1 MQNTNGSPPNAQ
13 DTPWANGT
21 TTPNTNQNVFDPLG
35 WYASYAA
42 ACYAQNAAHSVVP
55 PMYYPPPS
63 GVPSWPTPTSDVT
76 LTTEGTAAPSGYSY
90 YLPPTSSVPTTV
102 PEGPPPTAATSGKT
116 KAKSKSKSKTASGK
130 SSTPLYTSVDPRS
143 SLQKKSKTKTN
154 KVPNQQHTKVKAEP
168 KHTGLSTSPA
178 QSTSVTDN
186 SHPSAASP
194 RGEESIAHSEKTV
207 DDFDPAENTSVAK
220 NWPPDLKEYVT
231 RALKSCQPHEVGQV
245 EEALK
250 DIIIDKIRNNALLLT
265 DWDTE
270 PLPTVGHFLASQKR
284 NSQIESSLDSLA
296 KGGTKK
302 RVKREGEILQ
312 SSPRSATHGKIS
324 ARERAMRE
332 KRLQRFQKDTAESRG
347 QDTSTSSPG
356 EANGTYA
363 PDFADDVID
372 WDEYTIV
379 GTCTRLEKQYLRL
392 TSAPDPTTVRP
403 LPVLHKTLE
412 LLKQKWRTEKN
423 YPYIR
428 DQFKSLR
435 QDLTV
440 QRIKNDFTVR
450 VYEVH
455 ARIAL
460 ESNDLGEY
468 NLCQTKLK
476 ELYQYNLPGH
486 RHEFLAYRILYAIH
500 LHRSSEVNAIMM
512 ALTPEEKQS
521 TPVQH
526 ALQVRTAVA
535 TFNYHQLFILFADA
549 PNMNGSIMAHFL
561 ERYRVMAMMAICKAY
576 RSTVPVSFVRTEL
589 AFPDEQVATQFLEAH
604 QVVFQNL
611 PDGEKGIV
619 CKLSF
624 NGFKDGLAKFSKM
637 DITGQI

>member
-1 MQNTNGSPPNAQ
+1 MQNTNGPPPGAQ
-13 DTPWANGT
+13 DTPWANNT
-21 TTPNTNQNVFDPLG
+21 AAPNANQNVFDPLG

-42 ACYAQNAAHSVVP
+42 ACYAQNAAHPVVP
-55 PMYYPPPS
+55 PMYYPQTS
-63 GVPSWPTPTSDVT
+63 GVPGWPTPTTDMT
-76 LTTEGTAAPSGYSY
+76 LPTEGAVAPPGYPY
-90 YLPPTSSVPTTV
+90 YPPPPTSSVSTTA
-102 PEGPPPTAATSGKT
+102 PEGPPATAATGGKVKA
-116 KAKSKSKSKTASGK
+116 KAKSKAKSKAALDK
-130 SSTPLYTSVDPRS
+130 SSVPLYTSVGPRITQ
-143 SLQKKSKTKTN
+143 QKKSKAKTN
-154 KVPNQQHTKVKAEP
+154 KVPNQQHAKVKAEP
-168 KHTGLSTSPA
+168 KYADLSI
-178 QSTSVTDN
+178 
-186 SHPSAASP
+186 SAAQPSSATNNSP
-194 RGEESIAHSEKTV
+194 PTTKGSNTYQEKTT
-207 DDFDPAENTSVAK
+207 DDFDPAKSTSVAK

-231 RALKSCQPHEVGQV
+231 RALKSCQPHEAGQV

-250 DIIIDKIRNNALLLT
+250 DIIMDKIRNNALLLT

-270 PLPTVGHFLASQKR
+270 PLPNIGSSLASHKR
-284 NSQIESSLDSLA
+284 NSQSEPSLGHVG

-302 RVKREGEILQ
+302 RVKRED
-312 SSPRSATHGKIS
+312 SPLLSPSRSITQGKVS

-332 KRLQRFQKDTAESRG
+332 KRMQRFQKDAAESGG
-347 QDTSTSSPG
+347 QGTSTDSSR
-356 EANGTYA
+356 EASGTYA

-486 RHEFLAYRILYAIH
+486 RQEFLAYRILYALH
-500 LHRSSEVNAIMM
+500 LHKSSEVNAIMM

-521 TPVQH
+521 RPVQH

-576 RSTVPVSFVRTEL
+576 RPTVPVSFVRTEL
-589 AFPDEQVATQFLEAH
+589 AFPNEQAAVQFLEAH
-604 QVVFQNL
+604 QVVFQDL
-611 PDGEKGIV
+611 PGGERGIV